1 MKIVINYCYGGF
13 SVSDA
18 VMEELN
24 LPNNGDD
31 WNHINNQTFDIDS
44 DNYEQYRTHAPLIK
58 AIEKI
63 GYPNCNGAYA
73 DLKIIEIPDNVN
85 WEIQEY
91 DGIETIH
98 EVHRTWS

>member
-1 MKIVINYCYGGF
+1 MKIVINCWYGGF

-24 LPNNGDD
+24 LPNSGNI
-31 WNHINNQTFDIDS
+31 WNHINNKTFDINS
-44 DNYEQYRTHAPLIK
+44 NNSKQFRAHAPLIK

-63 GYPNCNGAYA
+63 GHPHCNGPCAN
-73 DLKIIEIPDNVN
+73 LKIIEIPDNVN

-91 DGIETIH
+91 DGVETIH